1 MQQPHRRSP
10 LTATTPT
17 HAAATV
23 APRASPGRAL
33 PQPHVSFSDTHRP
46 RSTCEPHTHRREV
59 LIDPLHGLVL
69 AVTARR
75 PGTERGKIR
84 GAAHGV
90 SISSSCSSILVG
102 YRLVRAAEMVNSSLG
117 APGWCGL
124 IFQEI
129 KSYGYML
136 SVKVNP

>member
-10 LTATTPT
+10 LTATTRT

-23 APRASPGRAL
+23 APRALPGRAL

-75 PGTERGKIR
+75 PGDGEGQDPWSCAWGQHIVLLLLNSGRVSFGPCGRDGEFLLGCPRVVRPYISRNKILWLH
-84 GAAHGV
+84 A
-90 SISSSCSSILVG
+90 IS
-102 YRLVRAAEMVNSSLG
+102 
-117 APGWCGL
+117 
-124 IFQEI
+124 
-129 KSYGYML
+129 
-136 SVKVNP
+136 

>member
-10 LTATTPT
+10 LTATTHT

-33 PQPHVSFSDTHRP
+33 PQPH
-46 RSTCEPHTHRREV
+46 
-59 LIDPLHGLVL
+59 LVAL
-69 AVTARR
+69 
-75 PGTERGKIR
+75 GTERGKIR

>member
-1 MQQPHRRSP
+1 MASCSPSQP
-10 LTATTPT
+10 
-17 HAAATV
+17 V
-23 APRASPGRAL
+23 ALGA
-33 PQPHVSFSDTHRP
+33 
-46 RSTCEPHTHRREV
+46 
-59 LIDPLHGLVL
+59 
-69 AVTARR
+69 
-75 PGTERGKIR
+75 ERGKIR

-136 SVKVNP
+136 SVKIKHNRRYTPVEWVLYMSGITNSTSSSSLKAVKKIQPNRKLEGF